1 MCFVGVYA
9 QENELQHYYRGLSIT
24 TIPQPYQAFNP
35 LNYKIIF
42 PDSLYTTAKI
52 HLHKAKIGSSK
63 KPYTVFI
70 RMENKMYKE
79 VRILFRG
86 KKRLEFLI
94 GLLRQMYPE
103 TEISTI
109 PAQYVIESSQ
119 KAIRITVSKLGRG
132 YEVSFTQ
139 LN

>member
-9 QENELQHYYRGLSIT
+9 QENELQHYYRGLSIA

-35 LNYKIIF
+35 LDYKIVF
-42 PDSLYTTAKI
+42 PDSLYITAKI

-70 RMENKMYKE
+70 RIENKTYKE

-94 GLLRQMYPE
+94 GFLRQMYPE
-103 TEISTI
+103 AEISSE
-109 PAQYVIESSQ
+109 PAQYSI
-119 KAIRITVSKLGRG
+119 KHNAHAIRLTLRKLGSG
-132 YEVSFTQ
+132 YEVLLEQSK
-139 LN
+139 